1 MRIEGKDYRTI
12 WFEDNVVKIIDQT
25 KLPHQFIIKDL
36 KTIKDAINAIKI
48 MEVRGAPLIG
58 ATAAYGL
65 VLAIIENND
74 QSFLKKSADEL
85 ISSRPTAINLRWAVD
100 RMMNKLS
107 GLNSD
112 KILEIALNEAKDIC
126 EEDIK
131 FCENIGLNGLKII
144 EEIYNK
150 KKDTVNI
157 LTHCNAGWL
166 ATINWGTAT
175 SPIYHAHK
183 KGIPVHV
190 WADETRPRNQG
201 ANLTSYELNEEGIK
215 NTIIADNTGGILM
228 QRGEV
233 DMCIVG
239 TDRTLANGDV
249 CNKVGTY
256 LKALAAHDNKIPFYV
271 ALPSSTIDWNIK
283 DHKDIPIDDTKIWAQ
298 RLSYVGE
305 LGYELYVE
313 VKDAKKIYEL
323 IIEKGKDHNLSN
335 CGMHAM
341 DIMRMESGFLHWG
354 HDISPEEN
362 QYQAGLSFTISNK
375 KNVDFIGKSALEKI
389 DKEKIKTRFAKFTL
403 KDSKP
408 GEPLLLHDE
417 PIYLEDKII
426 GRSTSGNYSFN
437 FKKNLTFGYIN
448 NDFSNE
454 ELQNKNL
461 FIEVEKKKYPIE
473 ISNKPLKQTNFK
485 NN

>member
-1 MRIEGKDYRTI
+1 MKIEGKEYRTI
-12 WFEDNVVKIIDQT
+12 WFDEKSQAVKIIDQT

-36 KTIKDAINAIKI
+36 KTIKEAINAIKF

-58 ATAAYGL
+58 GTAAYGI
-65 VLAIIENND
+65 VLAIKENKDTN
-74 QSFLKKSADEL
+74 FLKKNSEEL
-85 ISSRPTAINLRWAVD
+85 IQSRPTAINLKWAVD

-107 GLNSD
+107 GVNSD
-112 KILEIALNEAKDIC
+112 KILDIAIKEAKEIC
-126 EEDIK
+126 EEDVK

-215 NTIIADNTGGILM
+215 NTIITDNAGGILM

-256 LKALAAHDNKIPFYV
+256 LKALAAYDNDVPFYV
-271 ALPSSTIDWNIK
+271 ALPSSTIDWDTK
-283 DHKDIPIDDTKIWAQ
+283 DFKDIPIEE
-298 RLSYVGE
+298 RNSEELSHISGLDE
-305 LGYELYVE
+305 NG
-313 VKDAKKIYEL
+313 DIKKILIYPSKSKAMNLAFDVTPAKYVTEL
-323 IIEKGKDHNLSN
+323 ITEKGICDAST
-335 CGMHAM
+335 
-341 DIMRMESGFLHWG
+341 E
-354 HDISPEEN
+354 
-362 QYQAGLSFTISNK
+362 GLK
-375 KNVDFIGKSALEKI
+375 KL
-389 DKEKIKTRFAKFTL
+389 
-403 KDSKP
+403 
-408 GEPLLLHDE
+408 
-417 PIYLEDKII
+417 
-426 GRSTSGNYSFN
+426 
-437 FKKNLTFGYIN
+437 FK
-448 NDFSNE
+448 
-454 ELQNKNL
+454 
-461 FIEVEKKKYPIE
+461 
-473 ISNKPLKQTNFK
+473 
-485 NN
+485 